1 MKFKTFCFSL
11 RSFEEQLAGCG
22 RWGRCGQAGVTSAS
36 RQQTLL
42 APGQAAM
49 QMIITVG
56 REGGGG
62 PLYSGRSAES

>member
-1 MKFKTFCFSL
+1 MWKV
-11 RSFEEQLAGCG
+11 
-22 RWGRCGQAGVTSAS
+22 GQVRPGGVTSAS